1 MAFSKARLER
11 LSGYLKAQV
20 ESGAVAGAV
29 ALLDRKGETRV
40 EIAGAADLE
49 TAAPMQ
55 RDTVFRIASMTK
67 TVTAVA
73 ALMLVEEARIRL
85 DDPVDP
91 WLPELA
97 DRKVLKSWDGP
108 ADDTVPAD
116 RAITLRD
123 LLTFRM
129 GFGAL
134 MERPGR
140 YPIQAAIQAAGL
152 MPGPVAADLTPDLW
166 MARLGALPLLHQ
178 PGERWMYHT
187 GSDVLGVLIARLCG
201 QPLDV
206 VMRERIFEPLGM
218 ADTGFHAAG
227 TALDRL
233 ATAYIRDP
241 ANPGALKVYD
251 KARGGSFSSPPSFPA
266 GGGGLVSTAD
276 DFLTFARMLMTMGK
290 AGRTRLLA
298 RPTVELMTTDQL
310 TPEQKARSAFFPG
323 FWDYNGWGLGVSVT
337 TARNGIALNPGSFG
351 WDGGFGTSW
360 RSDPRED
367 MTVILLI
374 QRMMGGAA
382 DAQISR
388 DVLTL
393 AYQAIDD

>member
-1 MAFSKARLER
+1 MAFSKARLGR
-11 LSGYLKAQV
+11 LSGYLKAQAD
-20 ESGAVAGAV
+20 SGAIAGAV
-29 ALLDRKGETRV
+29 AL
-40 EIAGAADLE
+40 I
-49 TAAPMQ
+49 
-55 RDTVFRIASMTK
+55 
-67 TVTAVA
+67 
-73 ALMLVEEARIRL
+73 
-85 DDPVDP
+85 
-91 WLPELA
+91 
-97 DRKVLKSWDGP
+97 DRKVLRSLDGP
-108 ADDTVPAD
+108 VEDTVPAV

-134 MERPGR
+134 MDRSRR
-140 YPIQAAIQAAGL
+140 YPILAAIHAAGL
-152 MPGPVAADLTPDLW
+152 MPGPVAAELTPDQW

-201 QPLDV
+201 RPLDV

-227 TALDRL
+227 PALDRL

-241 ANPGALKVYD
+241 ENPGALKIVD
-251 KARGGSFSSPPSFPA
+251 KAREGSFSRPPSFPA

-276 DFLTFARMLMTMGK
+276 DFLAFARMMLAMGK
-290 AGRTRLLA
+290 GPRGRLLA
-298 RPTVELMTTDQL
+298 RPTVALMTTDQL
-310 TPEQKARSAFFPG
+310 TAEQKAASAFFPG
-323 FWDYNGWGLGVSVT
+323 FWDSNGWGLGVSVT
-337 TARNGIALNPGSFG
+337 TARAGIALNPGSYG

-374 QRMMGGAA
+374 QRMMGGPA
-382 DAQISR
+382 DARISR